1 MHTQNFLGE
10 AGVPHS
16 DLYYGDSTA
25 PSADYVYAQEIEKGA
40 PGIIDAVNTV
50 RGTAESLIDA
60 IARVRTQLQMT
71 EAQRAYLDI
80 QISRARAGLP
90 PISASQHFGG
100 GSDLSGGV
108 LLLLALGALLLM
120 SNRGKS

>member
-1 MHTQNFLGE
+1 MHVSNQLGE
-10 AGVPHS
+10 VGVPHS
-16 DLYYGDSTA
+16 DYYYGDSTA
-25 PSADYVYAQEIEKGA
+25 PSSDYVYAQEIEKGA
-40 PGIIDAVNTV
+40 PGIIDAVNSV

-120 SNRGKS
+120 SGGNKS